1 MPPKSSI
8 SPQRR
13 AGMRGITAPAN
24 FSLLTERSVMSVTI
38 QPGSTE
44 LTRMRWRASSTASAR
59 TKAVTA
65 PLDAP

>member
-24 FSLLTERSVMSVTI
+24 LSLPTDFSVISVTI
-38 QPGSTE
+38 QPGRML
-44 LTRMRWRASSTASAR
+44 LTRILWRASSTASAR
-59 TKAVTA
+59 TKTVTA
-65 PLDAP
+65 PLLAP